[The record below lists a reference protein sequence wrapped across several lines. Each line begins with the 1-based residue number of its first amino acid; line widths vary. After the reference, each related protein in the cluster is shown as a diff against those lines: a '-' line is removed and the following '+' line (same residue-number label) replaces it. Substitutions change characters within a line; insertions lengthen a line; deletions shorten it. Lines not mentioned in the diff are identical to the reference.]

1 MRIAID
7 IDGTIYDTQKY
18 IMVLAEIY
26 DAEELH
32 KNSIV
37 NPEAFWTNE
46 KYNWNKEENENF
58 NKKVYEISKMSNLI
72 PGAKEVIQKLQEKGV
87 KTIIV
92 TARGNVPGEDNEKM
106 IEVIKEK
113 FNKDNLEFDEYCWK
127 QLNKIEV
134 CKQQK
139 IDYLIDDSPIV
150 CEETSKAGIKT
161 IFLKHAGVKSP
172 EKNEN
177 LIELNNWGEIYRFL
191 LSKI

>member
-37 NPEAFWTNE
+37 NLEAFWTNE

>member
-7 IDGTIYDTQKY
+7 IDGTIYDTQEY

-37 NPEAFWTNE
+37 NPEAFWTNK
-46 KYNWNKEENENF
+46 KYNWNEEENENF

-106 IEVIKEK
+106 IEVIEEK

-172 EKNEN
+172 EENEN